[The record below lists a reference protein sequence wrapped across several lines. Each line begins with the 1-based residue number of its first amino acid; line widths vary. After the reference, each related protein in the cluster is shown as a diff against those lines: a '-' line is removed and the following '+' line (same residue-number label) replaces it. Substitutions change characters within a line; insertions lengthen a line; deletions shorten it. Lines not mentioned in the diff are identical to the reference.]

1 MQLLQQITMPT
12 NMQELN
18 DAFVNFQDF
27 LGTIG
32 PLDMAV
38 KGIIIG
44 IVASA
49 PMGPVGVLCVQRTLN
64 KGRWQGFATGVGA
77 ALSDLIYAALTGF
90 GLSFIVEIIENPHV
104 AFWMKVAGS
113 VLLFIFG
120 ISTFRSNP
128 AKQIKPV
135 SHNKGNLAHNFVSGF
150 FVTLSNPLIIF
161 LFMALFG
168 QFTFVG
174 TETWPQIVGYVFIV
188 IGALGWWFGLTWL
201 IDKIRKRFDVRGIW
215 IVNRVIGAAVMIGSI
230 CVALM
235 ALTDETISPF

>member
-18 DAFVNFQDF
+18 DNFQY
-27 LGTIG
+27 LLAQIG

-38 KGIIIG
+38 KGLIIG

-77 ALSDLIYAALTGF
+77 ALSDIIYAAITGF
-90 GLSFIVEIIENPHV
+90 GLSFVVEIIENPDI
-104 AFWMKVAGS
+104 AYWIKVAGS
-113 VLLFIFG
+113 VLLFAFG
-120 ISTFRSNP
+120 VSTFCSNP

-135 SHNKGNLAHNFVSGF
+135 SHNKGNLMHNFVTGF

-161 LFMALFG
+161 LFVAMFG
-168 QFTFVG
+168 QFTFVVNNPV
-174 TETWPQIVGYVFIV
+174 PQIVGYLFIAV
-188 IGALGWWFGLTWL
+188 GALLWWFGLTWL
-201 IDKIRKRFDVRGIW
+201 VDKVRTRFDVRGIW
-215 IVNRVIGAAVMIGSI
+215 IVNRIIGVVVMLGSAY
-230 CVALM
+230 VACSVLFGDNFL
-235 ALTDETISPF
+235 AF